1 MTDLAP
7 SLQAFFTDRLT
18 NQRQASPRT
27 ITSYRDTFRLL
38 LTYLRDVTGTPPAK
52 VALEQLDADT
62 IGDFLEHLESVRGNK
77 ARTRNARLA
86 AIRSFFRYAAFR
98 HPEHAA
104 LIQRVLAIPDKRW
117 DRTEVSF
124 LTTEEINAVLTAP
137 DRATWEGR
145 RDYVLVVV
153 ATQTGLRVSELT
165 RLEWGDVVL
174 DAGAHLHCT
183 GKGRKERSTPL
194 TPSTLRLLRSY
205 RRDVGGDD
213 SDPVFTTRTGRRLS
227 PDAIERGLAKYAAVA
242 ETRCPSLR
250 GKRVTPHVLRHSCA
264 MSLLEAGVNE
274 TVIALWLGH
283 EDPRSVKAYVHAN
296 LAIKERALA
305 RVSPPTTTHR
315 RYRPPDKL
323 LAFLEGL

>member
-7 SLQAFFTDRLT
+7 SLQAFFTDQLT
-18 NQRQASPRT
+18 NQRQASSRT
-27 ITSYRDTFRLL
+27 ITSYRDTFHLL
-38 LTYLRDVTGTPPAK
+38 LTYLRDATGTPPSKLAF
-52 VALEQLDADT
+52 EQLDADT

-124 LTTEEINAVLTAP
+124 LTAEEINAVLAGP
-137 DRATWEGR
+137 DRATWEGP
-145 RDYVLVVV
+145 RDYVFVVV

-165 RLEWGDVVL
+165 RLKWSDVAL

-194 TPSTLRLLRSY
+194 TPATVRLLRDY
-205 RRDVGGDD
+205 RREAGGGD
-213 SDPVFTTRTGRRLS
+213 SDPVFTLGPGDGSAPTRSNVGWPSTRRWRRR
-227 PDAIERGLAKYAAVA
+227 DARRCAA
-242 ETRCPSLR
+242 S
-250 GKRVTPHVLRHSCA
+250 G
-264 MSLLEAGVNE
+264 
-274 TVIALWLGH
+274 
-283 EDPRSVKAYVHAN
+283 
-296 LAIKERALA
+296 
-305 RVSPPTTTHR
+305 
-315 RYRPPDKL
+315 
-323 LAFLEGL
+323 